1 MIGKLLFVVAIVVW
15 LTKENKAVNSR
26 LKDNPDSEW
35 DASSLQSLLVGS
47 TIAVVLGL
55 ALSFVTSTAIFA
67 SEWPALLLGAL
78 VLAAGAWVRV
88 KAIRDLREQ
97 FTPNVV
103 ILADHK
109 LHVDGIYQYV
119 RHPGYSGA
127 LVCYLGMGLLLNNG
141 LSLLAMAL
149 LLLPVYLY
157 RINVEE
163 KALTDTFGDQYV
175 EYSRRT
181 RRLIPNVY

>member
-1 MIGKLLFVVAIVVW
+1 
-15 LTKENKAVNSR
+15 
-26 LKDNPDSEW
+26 
-35 DASSLQSLLVGS
+35 
-47 TIAVVLGL
+47 
-55 ALSFVTSTAIFA
+55 
-67 SEWPALLLGAL
+67 
-78 VLAAGAWVRV
+78 
-88 KAIRDLREQ
+88 
-97 FTPNVV
+97 
-103 ILADHK
+103 
-109 LHVDGIYQYV
+109 V